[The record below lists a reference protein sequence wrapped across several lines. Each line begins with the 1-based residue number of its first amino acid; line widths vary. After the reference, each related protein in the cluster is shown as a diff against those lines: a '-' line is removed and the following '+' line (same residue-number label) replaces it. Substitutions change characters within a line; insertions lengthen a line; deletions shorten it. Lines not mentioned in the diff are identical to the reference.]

1 MTDGVFFTNKRR
13 QLTAILEPNSM
24 SVLFSSDQMPRN
36 GDQYYPY
43 RQDSG
48 FYYLCGIEQEKSILL
63 IFPNCPVDRYREVLF
78 LLRPNNIL
86 EQWEGQKLNKEQA
99 SAISGIDTVMWLDE
113 FEAVLQ
119 ETMQYAAIV
128 YLNDNEQPKFNPD
141 VASRNIRL
149 GKELTEK
156 YPFHRYARLAPKLSK
171 IRQNKEASEQALIKK
186 ACDITASAF
195 CRAMKFVKPGVYE
208 YEIQA
213 EIEHEFMI
221 NQANGNAFH
230 PIIASGKNAT
240 FLHYHSNN
248 ALCKDGDLILLDFGC
263 EYKNYSSD
271 LSRTIPVNGKFSP
284 RQKEVYSAVLKA
296 YKDIIPLFKEG
307 NSIEGIYK
315 EIIPIL
321 EEEMIRLKLFTVEEA
336 KTFKEP
342 GKPLWQFYFP
352 HGLSHHIGLDVHDPG
367 EKQAAL
373 TAGMVVSCEPGIYI
387 PKEQIGVRIETD
399 LLITH
404 DKPIDMFKDLPVET
418 EEIEQIMLM

>member
-1 MTDGVFFTNKRR
+1 
-13 QLTAILEPNSM
+13 
-24 SVLFSSDQMPRN
+24 
-36 GDQYYPY
+36 
-43 RQDSG
+43 
-48 FYYLCGIEQEKSILL
+48 
-63 IFPNCPVDRYREVLF
+63 
-78 LLRPNNIL
+78 
-86 EQWEGQKLNKEQA
+86 
-99 SAISGIDTVMWLDE
+99 
-113 FEAVLQ
+113 
-119 ETMQYAAIV
+119 
-128 YLNDNEQPKFNPD
+128 
-141 VASRNIRL
+141 
-149 GKELTEK
+149 
-156 YPFHRYARLAPKLSK
+156 
-171 IRQNKEASEQALIKK
+171 
-186 ACDITASAF
+186 
-195 CRAMKFVKPGVYE
+195 MKFIKPGIYE

-221 NQANGNAFH
+221 NKTNGNAFH

-248 ALCKDGDLILLDFGC
+248 APCKDGDLVLLDFGC

-284 RQKEVYSAVLKA
+284 RQKEVYRAVLKA

-321 EEEMIRLKLFTVEEA
+321 EEEMIRLKLFTAAEV
-336 KTFKEP
+336 KTVKEP
-342 GKPLWQFYFP
+342 GRPLWQFYFP

-367 EKQAAL
+367 EKHAAL

-387 PKEQIGVRIETD
+387 PKENIGVRIETD

-404 DKPIDMFKDLPVET
+404 DKPIDMFNDLPVEI